1 MGSQLDKVAARILEA
16 LEDRGALTLDEVV
29 EALARERQGGRL
41 RSRRDL
47 QRKVAQKLRE
57 GGALTEG
64 GLAGRDHEG
73 RFIITDKGR
82 EVARAKKQT
91 LTIVETPEPK
101 ALKKPSKV
109 RWLGGRIK
117 AMFGAMLAA
126 WKAVWRVMPGR
137 VRRGFVFAVI
147 ALVTAAAIL
156 VYREFHTSALQAH
169 YFARVASMLTFKVGE
184 GPSDAI
190 VFPEHG
196 PYDRALGY
204 SLLPG
209 LLERLSK
216 KGFTIE
222 AQARLSPRHLQMAK
236 GGIYPLYR
244 EKAQAGL
251 TVLDAD
257 GKALFTS
264 FYPQLIYERFEDIP
278 DVIVD
283 TLLFI
288 ENRDLLDG
296 KYPFKNP
303 TLEWS
308 RLGRAALDLA
318 VSKVLPDHDV
328 PGGSTLATQIEK
340 YRHSPE
346 GRTSTVGEKLRQM
359 RSATYRSYLDGPNTM
374 EARRRIVTNYINS
387 VPLGA
392 IPGAGE
398 VRGVGHG
405 LVAWHGANFSEVNKL
420 LADVNSPVAD
430 VGTLKNKA
438 RAYKEVLSLFLAQRR
453 PAYYLQQ
460 DREALKDL
468 VDKHLGILVKGGI
481 ITPTFRD
488 AVAKAELTFR
498 NNVIMFQPERLNF
511 VERKGANAVRVHLLS
526 LFGFD
531 RLYTLDRLDL
541 KVTSTIDYGTQ
552 REVTSLLGQLKDP
565 AFAKANGLMDQR
577 LLAQGDPADV
587 IYSFTLRERVGNVN
601 VLRVQAD
608 NVDGPFNVS
617 EGGKLELGSTAKLRT
632 LTHYLEI
639 VEMLFQDLGR
649 IKREELAKLEF
660 HPQDRLS
667 AWARDW
673 LLQQETPT
681 RAAILDAAMERTYS
695 ANPGE
700 AFFTGSGQHRF
711 SNFDKNDN
719 GRVVTVRE
727 SLRKSINL
735 PFVRMMRDLVYYHVG
750 RIPHAKGMLEDA
762 TNPERRAYLT
772 RFANKEGREF
782 LGRFYLRY
790 RGLSSAEVYETL
802 LKKSRLTLRRLAA
815 IDAVV
820 RPEATFEEFAAFAT
834 GRLAGIQ
841 PNAKIVRHVY
851 NEMRRPELTLHD
863 KGYIASVHPLELWL
877 VSHMH
882 RVPHANFSEIMQ
894 QSAEE
899 RQEAYQWL
907 FNSKAKTKQDR
918 RIKIMLEQEAFER
931 VHAAWRRLGYPFGSL
946 VPTYATALG
955 SSGDKPAALADLLG
969 IIASGGIRYTNIRVS
984 RMHFAAD
991 TPFETQLKAQFE
1003 PGTRVLSEDV
1013 AARLRDALRAV
1024 VDDGTAVRIKGAFT
1038 LGDGSVLP
1046 IGGKTGTGDNRYS
1059 IFAPG
1064 GRIIESK
1071 AMSRTA
1077 TFAFYIGDRFFG
1089 TLTAYVPSVEA
1100 GSYTFTSAL
1109 PVQILK
1115 ILSPKLTP
1123 LLTRPGTL

>member
-1 MGSQLDKVAARILEA
+1 MRSLLDKVVVPILKVPRVVA
-16 LEDRGALTLDEVV
+16 GAL
-29 EALARERQGGRL
+29 
-41 RSRRDL
+41 RS
-47 QRKVAQKLRE
+47 
-57 GGALTEG
+57 
-64 GLAGRDHEG
+64 
-73 RFIITDKGR
+73 
-82 EVARAKKQT
+82 
-91 LTIVETPEPK
+91 
-101 ALKKPSKV
+101 
-109 RWLGGRIK
+109 
-117 AMFGAMLAA
+117 
-126 WKAVWRVMPGR
+126 VWRAMPGR
-137 VRRGFVFAVI
+137 WRRAFVFGLI
-147 ALVTAAAIL
+147 ALVTATAIL
-156 VYREFHTSALQAH
+156 IYREFHTSALQAH
-169 YFARVASMLTFKVGE
+169 YFARIARLLTFEMSE

-204 SLLPG
+204 SLLPS
-209 LLERLSK
+209 LLERLTK
-216 KGFTIE
+216 KGFAIE
-222 AQARLSPRHLQMAK
+222 AQARLSPRHLKMAK
-236 GGIYPLYR
+236 SGIYPLYR

-257 GKALFTS
+257 SKALFTS
-264 FYPQLIYERFEDIP
+264 HYPQLIYVRYDDIP
-278 DVIVD
+278 PVIVD

-296 KYPFKNP
+296 KYPYKNP

-308 RLGRAALDLA
+308 RLGRAVIDLGL
-318 VSKVLPDHDV
+318 SKVLPDHDV

-346 GRTSTVGEKLRQM
+346 GRTSSVGEKLRQM
-359 RSATYRSYLDGPNTM
+359 RSATLRSYLDGPNTM
-374 EARRRIVTNYINS
+374 EARKRIVTNYINS

-405 LVAWHGANFSEVNKL
+405 LVAWHGANFTEANQL
-420 LADVNSPVAD
+420 LTDVSSPNIDAA
-430 VGTLKNKA
+430 TLAAKA

-460 DREALKDL
+460 DREALKQL
-468 VDKHLGILVKGGI
+468 VDKHLGVLTTGGV
-481 ITPTFRD
+481 ITPAFRD
-488 AVAKAELTFR
+488 AVAKADLTFR
-498 NNVIMFQPERLNF
+498 NNMIMFQPERLNF

-541 KVTSTIDYGTQ
+541 TVTSTIDYATQ
-552 REVTSLLGQLKDP
+552 REVTGLLAQLKDTE
-565 AFAKANGLMDQR
+565 FAKANGLMDNR
-577 LLAQGDPADV
+577 LLAKGDPAEV

-632 LTHYLEI
+632 LVHYLEV
-639 VEMLFQDLGR
+639 VEALFQELGR
-649 IKREELAKLEF
+649 MKRSELTKATF

-673 LLQQETPT
+673 LLAAASPT

-695 ANPGE
+695 ASPAE
-700 AFFTGSGQHRF
+700 AFFTGGGLHRF
-711 SNFDKNDN
+711 SNFDKEDN

-727 SLRKSINL
+727 ALRKSINL
-735 PFVRMMRDLVYYHVG
+735 PFVRMMRELVGYHVG
-750 RIPHAKGMLEDA
+750 RLPDA
-762 TNPERRAYLT
+762 QAMIDDMANPERRAYLT

-790 RGLSSAEVYETL
+790 RGQTGVEVYDTL
-802 LKKSRLTLRRLAA
+802 LKRTRLTLRRLAA
-815 IDAVV
+815 IEAVV
-820 RPEATFEEFAAFAT
+820 RPDATFEEFAAFVA
-834 GRLAGIQ
+834 GRLAGSQ
-841 PNAKIVRHVY
+841 PSAKLVRHVY
-851 NEMRRPELTLHD
+851 DEMRRPELTLHD

-877 VSHMH
+877 VSYMY
-882 RVPHANFSEIMQ
+882 RVPDANFSEIMQ
-894 QSAEE
+894 KSAEE

-907 FNSKAKTKQDR
+907 FNSKAKAKQDR
-918 RIKIMLEQEAFER
+918 RIKIMVEQEAFEKM
-931 VHAAWRRLGYPFGSL
+931 HTAWRRLGYPFGSL

-969 IIASGGIRYTNIRVS
+969 IIASGGIRYTNVRVS
-984 RMHFAAD
+984 RMHFAAE
-991 TPFETQLKAQFE
+991 TPFETKLKAVFE
-1003 PGTRVLSEDV
+1003 PGTRVLSEEV
-1013 AARLRDALRAV
+1013 ASRLRAALRAV
-1024 VDDGTAVRIKGAFT
+1024 VEDGTAIRIKGAFN
-1038 LGDGSVLP
+1038 LADGSHIP

-1064 GRIIESK
+1064 GRVIESK

-1100 GSYTFTSAL
+1100 GNYNFTSAL

-1115 ILSPKLTP
+1115 ILAPKLTP